1 MSYERLTLGGLD
13 TNCYL
18 IMDDETGQAVVI
30 DPADE
35 GEFISEKISRENLT
49 LEKII
54 LTHAHFDH
62 ILAILTLKL
71 NFNAP
76 ILMHKKDLFLYKKAA
91 SSAKH
96 WLNRKIDPL
105 PIPDQFI
112 NGGDQITVGSTTL
125 QVIETPGHTP
135 GSISL
140 YNKNKGI
147 LFTGDTLFKNAVG
160 RTDFKYASPLELASS
175 LEQLAK
181 LPPETIILPGH
192 GDESTIGDE
201 LGGADGNRTRA

>member
-1 MSYERLTLGGLD
+1 MSYERLTLGSLD

-18 IMDDETGQAVVI
+18 ILDDETRKVTVI

-35 GEFISEKISRENLT
+35 GEFISEKIQRNNLT

-76 ILMHKKDLFLYKKAA
+76 IIMHKKDLFLYKKAI

-96 WLNRKIDPL
+96 WLNRKIEPL
-105 PIPDQFI
+105 PVPDQFI
-112 NGGDQITVGSTTL
+112 QGGDQITVGSTTL
-125 QVIETPGHTP
+125 QIIETPGHTP

-140 YNKNKGI
+140 HNKNKGI

-160 RTDFKYASPLELASS
+160 RTDFEYSKPLDMVDSLKKLAN
-175 LEQLAK
+175 